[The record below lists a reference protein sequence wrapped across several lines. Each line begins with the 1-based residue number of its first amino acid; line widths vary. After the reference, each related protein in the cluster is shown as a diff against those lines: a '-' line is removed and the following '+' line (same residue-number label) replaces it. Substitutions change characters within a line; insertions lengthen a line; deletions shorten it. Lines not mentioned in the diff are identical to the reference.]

1 MPWPKVLVGPVEF
14 DGGTSDKPVLDF
26 RCREYQ
32 NLPALIAHW
41 DTHFWQKSQWFFAV
55 ESVLLGA
62 VGVAFKDTFLSGVAP
77 TRPAFLLLVASCV
90 FNFWICY
97 VWFRTNRSNREF
109 LGPLLERARKIEA
122 AILEDNTGTFSAQRE
137 SLTSPEH
144 VRHSS
149 HRWENH
155 LPSGFALAWAA
166 VLLAAALYGDRFCLA
181 LGTLALSLVA
191 LLLLEHFHPKRR
203 Y

>member
-1 MPWPKVLVGPVEF
+1 MT
-14 DGGTSDKPVLDF
+14 DISDKSRLDF
-26 RCREYQ
+26 MCREYA

-41 DTHFWQKSQWFFAV
+41 DAHFWKKSQWFFAV
-55 ESVLLGA
+55 ESVLLAA

-77 TRPAFLLLVASCV
+77 ARAAFLFLVASCV

-109 LGPLLERARKIEA
+109 LGPLLQRARAIEA
-122 AILEDNTGTFSAQRE
+122 AILENDTGTFSAQRK
-137 SLTSPEH
+137 SLASPKNE
-144 VRHSS
+144 RHSS

-166 VLLAAALYGDRFCLA
+166 ALLAAALYSDRFCLA
-181 LGTLALSLVA
+181 LSMLTLSLVA
-191 LLLLEHFHPKRR
+191 LLLLEHFHPKRQG
-203 Y
+203 